1 MRPDVDNTLLIT
13 VWVPL
18 SSADVDNGCLSL
30 IPGSHKCGIRKH
42 VTTNSYK
49 IPPEELP
56 EGTPVSLPVELGGIL
71 LFHVLACHVSLPHAS
86 DRVRWSIDLRYQDPA
101 QPSGHPYLKG
111 FLVQSEAHPE
121 NVLNY
126 PQWVSMW
133 EKQLV
138 HDEPWSPNSEMA
150 WGSLEMQWC
159 RDWRSI
165 TPAYLPQVQQRLQ

>member
-1 MRPDVDNTLLIT
+1 MR
-13 VWVPL
+13 
-18 SSADVDNGCLSL
+18 
-30 IPGSHKCGIRKH
+30 IRKH

-101 QPSGHPYLKG
+101 QPSGHLYLKG

-138 HDEPWSPNSEMA
+138 HDKPWPPNSEMA
-150 WGSLEMQWC
+150 WGSLQMQWC
-159 RDWRSI
+159 RDWGSI
-165 TPAYLPQVQQRLQ
+165 TPAYQPQVQQRLQ